1 MELHVL
7 PFIVF
12 SVVIAMF
19 HGFLSVKLHLESAH
33 GDIRVPPG
41 AELRKVISLSVDRGG
56 QGCGYLPIIMIS
68 PQCLPLRMET
78 QGYQRLPLTKQ
89 RTKQKQ
95 TKNNRKRGS
104 AHNVTHRRLICSIAQ
119 TLVNR
124 RFNNL
129 MTVISCHSHND
140 AFHGHS
146 WSAYQFKYHC
156 VKN

>member
-19 HGFLSVKLHLESAH
+19 HGLLSVKLYLESAH
-33 GDIRVPPG
+33 GEIRAPPG

-56 QGCGYLPIIMIS
+56 EGCGYLPIMMIS

-78 QGYQRLPLTKQ
+78 QGYQRLPLNKQ
-89 RTKQKQ
+89 RTKQK
-95 TKNNRKRGS
+95 TKQNKKRGS
-104 AHNVTHRRLICSIAQ
+104 AHNVTHKRLICSIAQ

-124 RFNNL
+124 CFINL
-129 MTVISCHSHND
+129 MIVMSCHSHD
-140 AFHGHS
+140 DVFHGYS
-146 WSAYQFKYHC
+146 WSTYQFKYRC